1 MAKQPS
7 DERSLHEH
15 LLDDIEQMLQLY
27 DATVQHLLEAI
38 QHDGY
43 FDDLD
48 PDALHWPESRAVSGS
63 VDLEALAFR
72 AKLVG
77 AIYAGLPRIRD
88 ARLKEAYDPFAQVLP
103 RYHVGNQIYL
113 KLKQQFVDR
122 GVGDD
127 ADFLKLYQSLYL
139 EALAK
144 GDLHAPEMVEAALA
158 AVNITQVPMS
168 HAQAVAEA
176 LSKVEVEADSRW
188 AEIYTYEVDGETAEG
203 TLRDLLQDVAQR
215 TLDLIAA
222 GGLLSTRYNY
232 LTNFGWFGVS
242 IWKVIVDG
250 DMAAAQLG
258 VADVRD
264 DLHRLR
270 AMLIEFMQA
279 HQEDPTKLRPKLYWY
294 GQPYSYLTR
303 DMIDV
308 AMTIVDRI
316 NAHSTGTMSVPP
328 LLTGQAQGRFVDY
341 PNVGKTQDLSSLSRK
356 WRLLKWAKLCW
367 QLGRERVKLD
377 RANVP
382 VPERYEKAWEMWG
395 TWSEATKDCLD
406 IDVKVTVDP
415 MFAPLARA
423 LDLGNGQH
431 KILFLPT
438 HQSLVEHLISFPV
451 WQSPQLLEAIGWEKP
466 SPFVILA
473 RRGLSK
479 STSFKIGS
487 KEMTVFGV
495 SPEEYDR
502 LFEELDGNVTRE
514 SLDGAGHST
523 PRMLEAM
530 FERPGLIYPMGTTAS
545 FDIQLFPLQH
555 ALFAK
560 LPQDVVII
568 PVAFRGTHALWRRC
582 PKGNVDINPGKV
594 EAVICPPM
602 LGETT
607 LMPKRGSL
615 RIQAEAAALF
625 QAMHITTLLNPEDSN
640 APTEGH
646 A

>member
-1 MAKQPS
+1 MAKQAS
-7 DERSLHEH
+7 DDRPLHVA
-15 LLDDIEQMLQLY
+15 LLDDVGHMLTLY
-27 DATVQHLLEAI
+27 DASVQHLLEAV

-43 FDDLD
+43 FDDVD
-48 PDALHWPESRAVSGS
+48 PDALIWPQSQVVSGS
-63 VDLEALAFR
+63 IGLEALHFR
-72 AKLVG
+72 AQLVG
-77 AIYAGLPRIRD
+77 AIYEGLPPIRD
-88 ARLKEAYDPFAQVLP
+88 ARLKKDYAPFANLLAP
-103 RYHVGNQIYL
+103 YHVGNRIYL
-113 KLKQQFVDR
+113 QLKKQFVER

-127 ADFLKLYQSLYL
+127 SDFLKLYQSLYL

-144 GDLHAPEMVEAALA
+144 GDLYAPEAVEEALA
-158 AVNITQVPMS
+158 QVHITQVPMS

-176 LSKVEVEADSRW
+176 LAKVEVEEDPRW
-188 AEIYTYEVDGETAEG
+188 AENYAYTIDGETVEG
-203 TLRDLLQDVAQR
+203 SLRDLLQDVAQR

-250 DMAAAQLG
+250 DVAA
-258 VADVRD
+258 VEHNVTEVTD
-264 DLHRLR
+264 DLHSLR
-270 AMLIEFMQA
+270 AMLIEFLQA

-303 DMIDV
+303 DMMDV
-308 AMTIVDRI
+308 ATRVVDGVNARVAGLMTL
-316 NAHSTGTMSVPP
+316 PP
-328 LLTGQAQGRFVDY
+328 LLTGHAKGRFVDY
-341 PNVGKTQDLSSLSRK
+341 PNVGKKAEWSSLQRK
-356 WRLLKWAKLCW
+356 WRLLKWTRLCW
-367 QLGRERVKLD
+367 QLGRKRMKLD
-377 RANVP
+377 KANVP
-382 VPERYEKAWEMWG
+382 VPERYEKAWALWG
-395 TWSEATKDCLD
+395 AWSEATKQCLD
-406 IDVKVTVDP
+406 IDVKVTIDP
-415 MFAPLARA
+415 MFAPLAKD
-423 LDLGNGQH
+423 LDLGNGKH

-451 WQSPQLLEAIGWEKP
+451 WQSPQLLEAIGWDKP
-466 SPFVILA
+466 VPFVILA

-479 STSFKIGS
+479 STSFKLGS
-487 KEMTVFGV
+487 REMTVFGMT
-495 SPEEYDR
+495 PDEYDR

-545 FDIQLFPLQH
+545 FDIQLFPLQY

-568 PVAFRGTHALWRRC
+568 PVAFRGTHSLWRRC
-582 PKGNVDINPGKV
+582 PKGNVNINPGTV

-625 QAMHITTLLNPEDSN
+625 QAMHITTLLNPE
-640 APTEGH
+640 EI
-646 A
+646 

>member
-1 MAKQPS
+1 MAKQAS
-7 DERSLHEH
+7 DDRPLHVT
-15 LLDDIEQMLQLY
+15 LLDDVDQMLMLY
-27 DATVQHLLEAI
+27 DASVQHLLEAVR
-38 QHDGY
+38 HDGY
-43 FDDLD
+43 FDDID
-48 PDALHWPESRAVSGS
+48 PDALIWPKSQVVSGS
-63 VDLEALAFR
+63 VGMDALQFR
-72 AKLVG
+72 ALLVG
-77 AIYAGLPRIRD
+77 AIYQGLPPIRD
-88 ARLKEAYDPFAQVLP
+88 VRLAEAYAPFAEMLP
-103 RYHVGNQIYL
+103 RYHTGNQIYL
-113 KLKQQFVDR
+113 QLKDQFVKR
-122 GVGDD
+122 GVGDGQ
-127 ADFLKLYQSLYL
+127 AFLKLYQSFYL
-139 EALAK
+139 EALSK
-144 GDLHAPEMVEAALA
+144 GELHAPQAVEAALA
-158 AVNITQVPMS
+158 KVNITQVPMS

-176 LSKVEVEADSRW
+176 LSKVEVEDDPRW
-188 AEIYTYEVDGETAEG
+188 DETYAYTLDGETVEG
-203 TLRDLLQDVAQR
+203 TLRVLLQDVAQR
-215 TLDLIAA
+215 TLDLIAS

-250 DMAAAQLG
+250 DVAVAELG
-258 VADVRD
+258 DGLEDVRQ
-264 DLHRLR
+264 DLHGLR

-308 AMTIVDRI
+308 SVRIVNRI
-316 NAHSTGTMSVPP
+316 NAVSSGRLTIPP
-328 LLTGQAQGRFVDY
+328 LLTGQAKGRFVDY
-341 PNVGKTQDLSSLSRK
+341 PNVGKKADISSLKQK
-356 WRLLKWAKLCW
+356 WRLLKWASLCW
-367 QLGRERVKLD
+367 QLGRKRKKLD

-382 VPERYEKAWEMWG
+382 VPERYEKAWALWG
-395 TWSEATKDCLD
+395 EWSKATKACLD
-406 IDVKVTVDP
+406 IDVQVTIDP
-415 MFAPLARA
+415 MFAPIAKA
-423 LDLGNGQH
+423 MNLGDGQH

-451 WQSPQLLEAIGWEKP
+451 WQSPQLLEAVGWKKP
-466 SPFVILA
+466 VPFVILA

-487 KEMTVFGV
+487 REMTVFGV
-495 SPEEYDR
+495 TPDEYDR
-502 LFEELDGNVTRE
+502 MFEELDGNVTRE

-545 FDIQLFPLQH
+545 FDIQLFPLQY

-568 PVAFRGTHALWRRC
+568 PVAFRGSHSLWRRC
-582 PKGNVDINPGKV
+582 PKGNVDIQPGTV

-625 QAMHITTLLNPEDSN
+625 QAMHITTLLNPE
-640 APTEGH
+640 EG
-646 A
+646 